1 MSLWGNSDSIAQSN
15 TATASVTVTA
25 ANATVVGINTEFAT
39 DFAVSQFLQVGQND
53 YIITSIANATVM
65 TVGSATGGA
74 LVGASSNAVY
84 NVSSKPIYITLTP
97 NLDANDVYG
106 VSEAEML
113 YANTA
118 DTEADSVAHAG
129 WAHRIDKG
137 NGRFYYETL
146 VAGSSIA
153 GDNDT
158 DDGKLP
164 E

>member
-1 MSLWGNSDSIAQSN
+1 MSLWGMDDSVAQSN
-15 TATASVTVTA
+15 TATATVTVTA
-25 ANATVVGINTEFAT
+25 ANATVVGVNTLFDT
-39 DFAVSQFLQVGQND
+39 DFAVSQFLMVGQND
-53 YIITSIANATVM
+53 YIITAIANATVM
-65 TVGSATGGA
+65 TVASATGGA
-74 LVGASSNAVY
+74 LVGAQSNGSYV
-84 NVSSKPIYITLTP
+84 VSNKPIFVATTP

-106 VSEAEML
+106 VSQAEML
-113 YANTA
+113 YANGA
-118 DTEADSVAHAG
+118 STEADGVAHAG